1 DDGFREDPDGE
12 QLVIN
17 FASMDGG
24 DVAEPMAKYYMQA
37 WADVG
42 LKVELLDGR
51 LQEFN
56 SFYERVGETGDDD
69 PEIDIFAG
77 AWGVASDVDPRGLYG
92 RNAIFNFPRYA
103 SEKNDELLEKG
114 VSEEAFDTDYRIDVY
129 NEWQEFMVEEVP
141 VFPTLYRSEIVP
153 VNNRVLNYSI
163 DDDEDLYRYEIE
175 LSEEEPITAEEAE

>member
-1 DDGFREDPDGE
+1 WNATTLIPPSHSMYHDDSNPGREYDPEKAKELLDEAGYKDVDDDGFREDPDGE

-69 PEIDIFAG
+69 P
-77 AWGVASDVDPRGLYG
+77 
-92 RNAIFNFPRYA
+92 
-103 SEKNDELLEKG
+103 
-114 VSEEAFDTDYRIDVY
+114 
-129 NEWQEFMVEEVP
+129 
-141 VFPTLYRSEIVP
+141 
-153 VNNRVLNYSI
+153 
-163 DDDEDLYRYEIE
+163 
-175 LSEEEPITAEEAE
+175 